1 MEKNTK
7 TENEQLKQVQS
18 VMEDDPGKFI
28 DMNQAD
34 YTTSMKAITG
44 CTDKVARAGYDLLG
58 DGIADMKI
66 AMTRENTMI

>member
-1 MEKNTK
+1 
-7 TENEQLKQVQS
+7 
-18 VMEDDPGKFI
+18 MEDDPGKFI